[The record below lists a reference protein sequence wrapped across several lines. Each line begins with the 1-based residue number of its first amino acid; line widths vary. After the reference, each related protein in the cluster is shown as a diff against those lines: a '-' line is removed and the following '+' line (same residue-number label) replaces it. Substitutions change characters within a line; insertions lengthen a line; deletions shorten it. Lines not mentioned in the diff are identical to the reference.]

1 MCQFQ
6 STFELFEPAVK
17 ATRLNLNKYEGWI
30 HLPDDLK
37 VAGLYVR
44 FFTEIKK
51 AWEKSK
57 RPYIEDE
64 LAVSTLIQYLM
75 KNVDLIKWQR
85 KRYCEAY
92 MYSVAFNALFPLT
105 RVQGPHDWYYGVM
118 STPFY
123 ELDEDVFNAA
133 HNGDIDSDNCAYIES
148 WSVER
153 EPSEFADELLDK
165 QLAEFWTWIR
175 ETYTDSFT
183 IRAIEKV
190 IKGSDRPMT
199 GKQKISFD
207 KAAAEILKYI
217 MENCPDLLNCQSA
230 ETVNITKQE
239 ARDMIVRTTQLL
251 SKVYRVANPLPIHD
265 EAALNEHLDREL
277 EFINQELE
285 KLIPEKIRKLAV

>member
-6 STFELFEPAVK
+6 STFEVFEPAVK

-44 FFTEIKK
+44 FFSQIKL
-51 AWEKSK
+51 AWAKSA
-57 RPYIEDE
+57 RPYIEEE

-92 MYSVAFNALFPLT
+92 IYSVAFNALFPLT
-105 RVQGPHDWYYGVM
+105 RVQSYHDWYYGVM

-123 ELDEDVFNAA
+123 ERDEDAFMTAMQNA
-133 HNGDIDSDNCAYIES
+133 NSDFENAMYTDC
-148 WSVER
+148 WNVEH
-153 EPSEFADELLDK
+153 EHTEFSDELLDK
-165 QLAEFWTWIR
+165 QVADLWNWIR
-175 ETYTDSFT
+175 KTFTDSPS
-183 IRAIEKV
+183 IRAIEKA
-190 IKGSDRPMT
+190 IKGDKQMT
-199 GKQKISFD
+199 EKQKVSFD
-207 KAAAEILKYI
+207 KASADIRKYI

-230 ETVNITKQE
+230 DSVNITKQE
-239 ARDMIVRTTQLL
+239 ARDMIVKTTQLL
-251 SKVYRVANPLPIHD
+251 SKVYRISNPLPIHD
-265 EAALNEHLDREL
+265 ESALNEHLDREL
-277 EFINQELE
+277 DFVNSELR